1 MIDLRPSLSLLQEKL
16 QLLLK
21 RLASLEKEHQ
31 QLQAQVAKKEEQV
44 QDLQQKLLEEQS
56 KLAAAMMNH
65 SEMNP
70 AEKEKMVHKI
80 DQYIK
85 EIDTAI
91 KNLNP

>member
-1 MIDLRPSLSLLQEKL
+1 
-16 QLLLK
+16 
-21 RLASLEKEHQ
+21 
-31 QLQAQVAKKEEQV
+31 
-44 QDLQQKLLEEQS
+44 LQQKLVEEQS
-56 KLAAAMMNH
+56 KLAATMMNH

-85 EIDTAI
+85 EIDSAI